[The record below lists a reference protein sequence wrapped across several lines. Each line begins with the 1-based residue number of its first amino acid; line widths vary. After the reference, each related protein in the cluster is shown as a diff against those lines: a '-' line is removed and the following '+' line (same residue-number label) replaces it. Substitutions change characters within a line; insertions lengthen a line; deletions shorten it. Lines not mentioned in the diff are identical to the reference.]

1 MSKRGFAALILLA
14 VALTSCTAKTPPP
27 AEPQEQEPPAVSQ
40 GSAASQEPE
49 TSQGPEEMDGTWEL
63 IEADYQA
70 PAQGSRL
77 DNIEIPDY
85 NGMDE
90 DAFYDRAYELGFNSD
105 IGPYPIW
112 AEGMMLSP
120 GGRYV
125 SYESNKDCLNSDT
138 GRSLFLLDVPA
149 GEEKVLLSGADG
161 HSYARMDWLDG
172 EHLLCF
178 DEERTYYL
186 CSVDGETV
194 RLDDP
199 FESRWGPVGFNG
211 FLSVEE
217 VDGELRLVRI
227 DRDGSAA
234 ELARAPFEGE
244 QVMRCAIS
252 DDGSYVCYILQ
263 KDMMSFDRYIVLW
276 NTATGQMTELEPPK
290 MTTGE
295 DNMGAVRVEPWY
307 SYAFAVEFNVADA
320 PEPNGH
326 NELWAYSCDALST
339 REHTPDDLA
348 KREYEISSAN

>member
-1 MSKRGFAALILLA
+1 MNKRPLAALILLA
-14 VALTSCTAKTPPP
+14 AVLTSCTAKAPTS
-27 AEPQEQEPPAVSQ
+27 AGSQGQEPPAVSQ
-40 GSAASQEPE
+40 GQAASQEPAV
-49 TSQGPEEMDGTWEL
+49 SQGPEEPDGTWEL

-70 PAQGSRL
+70 PTRGGRL
-77 DNIEIPDY
+77 DFIRIPDY

-90 DAFYDRAYELGFNSD
+90 DAFYDRAYELGFNSET
-105 IGPYPIW
+105 GPYPVW
-112 AEGMMLSP
+112 AEGMMQSP

-149 GEEKVLLSGADG
+149 GEETVLLSGADG
-161 HSYARMDWLDG
+161 HSYYRMDWLDE

-186 CSVDGETV
+186 CSVDGKAV
-194 RLDDP
+194 RLNDP

-244 QVMRCAIS
+244 QVKTAAIT
-252 DDGSYVCYILQ
+252 DDGSYVCYIVQ

-276 NTATGQMTELEPPK
+276 NTATGEMTELEPPR
-290 MTTGE
+290 MTAGE
-295 DNMGAVRVEPWY
+295 DNMGAIRVELWD
-307 SYAFAVEFNVADA
+307 SSAFAVEFNVADA

-326 NELWAYSCDALST
+326 NELWVYSCDALDSLQG
-339 REHTPDDLA
+339 EVGLA
-348 KREYEISSAN
+348 YGQISSGN